1 MPSISEQLE
10 YINLIKQW
18 RHNTVHCSLME
29 DKLLSEQVK
38 YLLELP
44 KIERLLIKDV
54 MSWSVFQNRPLYDV
68 LVLLRIV
75 LNQGPDLN
83 LLKVY
88 ENNIYETHMIWV
100 SWLTNYGSKKYLNL
114 SSAEI

>member
-10 YINLIKQW
+10 YTNLMKQW
-18 RHNTVHCSLME
+18 RHNTVHYSFMQ

-44 KIERLLIKDV
+44 KIERLLIKDA

-68 LVLLRIV
+68 LALLRIV
-75 LNQGPDLN
+75 LKDGPIIPECYQGDL
-83 LLKVY
+83 Y
-88 ENNIYETHMIWV
+88 QIHMIWV
-100 SWLTNYGSKKYLNL
+100 SWLVNYDAKKYLNL

>member
-10 YINLIKQW
+10 YTNLIKQW

-38 YLLELP
+38 HLLDLP
-44 KIERLLIKDV
+44 KIERLLIKNV
-54 MSWSVFQNRPLYDV
+54 MSWSVFQNKPLYDI
-68 LVLLRIV
+68 LALLRIV
-75 LNQGPDLN
+75 LKEGPVIPECYQSDLCQ
-83 LLKVY
+83 
-88 ENNIYETHMIWV
+88 IHMIWV
-100 SWLTNYGSKKYLNL
+100 SWLVNYDAKKYLNL

>member
-10 YINLIKQW
+10 YTNLIKQW

-68 LVLLRIV
+68 LTLLRIV
-75 LNQGPDLN
+75 LKDGPTIPEQYQGDL
-83 LLKVY
+83 Y
-88 ENNIYETHMIWV
+88 QIHMIWV
-100 SWLTNYGSKKYLNL
+100 SWLANYGSKKYLNL
-114 SSAEI
+114 SSSEI